1 MLSRFPAISLVVLT
15 LFSCTQSAKYSSHD
29 LSSGWSYE
37 DVVQFNLDED
47 QQADE
52 IEIIVN
58 HDMEYTYENLY
69 LKLDLT
75 DGQKMFSDTISI
87 RLSDDKGLWKS
98 DCSGTDCLLNYN
110 YTHAGEKISS
120 LVIAQFS
127 REETLNGINSIGINL
142 K

>member
-1 MLSRFPAISLVVLT
+1 MLSRFTVISLIVFT
-15 LFSCTQSAKYSSHD
+15 LFSCTQSTDYSSHD

-47 QQADE
+47 QQANE

-58 HDMEYTYENLY
+58 HDMGYTYENLY

-75 DGQKMFSDTISI
+75 DGKKILSDTISI
-87 RLSDDKGLWKS
+87 PLSDDKGLWKS
-98 DCSGTDCLLNYN
+98 NCSGTDCLLRYS
-110 YTHAGEKISS
+110 YTYAGKKISS

-127 REETLNGINSIGINL
+127 RQETLDGINTIGINL